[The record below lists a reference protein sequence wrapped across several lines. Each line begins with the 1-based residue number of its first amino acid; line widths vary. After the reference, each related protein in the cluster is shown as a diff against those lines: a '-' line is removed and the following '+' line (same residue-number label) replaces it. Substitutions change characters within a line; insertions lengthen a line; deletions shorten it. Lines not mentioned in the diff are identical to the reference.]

1 MTGRQPDRLDSATRW
16 VGLTVVLGSVMSML
30 DTTSVNVA
38 LHDLAGDFG
47 VSVTEVH
54 WVASAYL
61 LALAVAIPLSGWAS
75 ARFGG
80 RRVWMTSVS
89 IFLTGSILAGISWS
103 LGSLIAF
110 RILQG
115 FGGGMILP
123 VGMAMLVGAA
133 GTGRVGRALGI
144 LGIAQLL
151 GPVLGPVLGGL
162 LVQDGGWRWI
172 FYVNVPIGALALVLA
187 ARHLPTHPPDRSDR
201 LDLRGFA
208 LLAPGLAG
216 LVYGLASISNGGAA
230 GVRAFVPM
238 LAGIAL
244 VAAFVIHALRV
255 SNPLIDVRLFGRR
268 AYAATAGTALCLG
281 MNLFGAMF
289 LLPLYYQ
296 SVRGQ
301 GALDA
306 GLLIAPQGIGA
317 AMMMPFSGRATDRFG
332 PGRVVPLGLAL
343 LLLGTLPFAFA
354 DASTPY
360 PLLAGALVLRGLG
373 IGASMMPAMAGASA
387 ALGDADTTRGVSA
400 INTLQRMGGSL
411 GVALAAV
418 VLAQE
423 IAGGA
428 ADAFGPPFWWILA
441 VGALAFVPAAF
452 LPRHPTGAST
462 RQRVP
467 IDRTPSRIGSAA
479 SHI

>member
-1 MTGRQPDRLDSATRW
+1 M

-123 VGMAMLVGAA
+123 VGMAMLVRTA
-133 GTGRVGRALGI
+133 GPGRVGRALGI

-187 ARHLPTHPPDRSDR
+187 ARHLPTHPPDPGDR
-201 LDLRGFA
+201 LDLKGFA

-230 GVRAFVPM
+230 GVRAFAPM

-255 SNPLIDVRLFGRR
+255 SNPLIDVRLFARR
-268 AYAATAGTALCLG
+268 AYAGTAGTALCLG

-317 AMMMPFSGRATDRFG
+317 AMMMPFAGRATDRFG
-332 PGRVVPLGLAL
+332 PGRVVPLGLCAHVAWHAAIRAC
-343 LLLGTLPFAFA
+343 GRVHAVSPARR
-354 DASTPY
+354 S
-360 PLLAGALVLRGLG
+360 AGAPRSRHRRVNDARDGRRLRGG
-373 IGASMMPAMAGASA
+373 RRRRHDAGSERHQH
-387 ALGDADTTRGVSA
+387 D
-400 INTLQRMGGSL
+400 
-411 GVALAAV
+411 
-418 VLAQE
+418 
-423 IAGGA
+423 A
-428 ADAFGPPFWWILA
+428 ADGRLARRGSGSGRARPRDPWRSRGRLWPTVLVDPRCGCPRLRPGGVPPPASDRGHHTTAGPYRPNAQPYWQRRQPHLA
-441 VGALAFVPAAF
+441 CI
-452 LPRHPTGAST
+452 R
-462 RQRVP
+462 
-467 IDRTPSRIGSAA
+467 
-479 SHI
+479 

>member
-1 MTGRQPDRLDSATRW
+1 MTGRQPDRLDPVTRM
-16 VGLTVVLGSVMSML
+16 VGLTVVLGSVMSLL

-123 VGMAMLVGAA
+123 VGMAMLVRTA
-133 GTGRVGRALGI
+133 GPGRVGRALGI

-187 ARHLPTHPPDRSDR
+187 ARHLPTHPPDPSER
-201 LDLRGFA
+201 LDLKGFA
-208 LLAPGLAG
+208 FLSPGLAG
-216 LVYGLASISNGGAA
+216 LVYGLASISNGGVGRGPGTRANACGHCA
-230 GVRAFVPM
+230 GRC
-238 LAGIAL
+238 
-244 VAAFVIHALRV
+244 LRDPRPAHIE
-255 SNPLIDVRLFGRR
+255 SPDRR
-268 AYAATAGTALCLG
+268 APLRAASLCLYRG
-281 MNLFGAMF
+281 HRPVPRHQPVRGDVPASA
-289 LLPLYYQ
+289 LLPE
-296 SVRGQ
+296 RPG
-301 GALDA
+301 
-306 GLLIAPQGIGA
+306 
-317 AMMMPFSGRATDRFG
+317 
-332 PGRVVPLGLAL
+332 GRVLATRACSSLHRASVP
-343 LLLGTLPFAFA
+343 
-354 DASTPY
+354 
-360 PLLAGALVLRGLG
+360 R
-373 IGASMMPAMAGASA
+373 
-387 ALGDADTTRGVSA
+387 
-400 INTLQRMGGSL
+400 
-411 GVALAAV
+411 
-418 VLAQE
+418 
-423 IAGGA
+423 
-428 ADAFGPPFWWILA
+428 
-441 VGALAFVPAAF
+441 
-452 LPRHPTGAST
+452 
-462 RQRVP
+462 
-467 IDRTPSRIGSAA
+467 
-479 SHI
+479 